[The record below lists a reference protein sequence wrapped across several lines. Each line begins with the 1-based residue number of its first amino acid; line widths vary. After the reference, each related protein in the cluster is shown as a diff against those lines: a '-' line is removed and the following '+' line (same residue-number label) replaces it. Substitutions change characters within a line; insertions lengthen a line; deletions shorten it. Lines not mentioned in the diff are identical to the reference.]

1 MSSPSKV
8 ARLLLAVVVCSTIFA
23 DYWEYSKAYHG
34 NPAIWTDVLQG
45 TAAAPQQYRIGIPKL
60 AELLQQSTHFGLRHG
75 FTLVDFLSALL
86 AAYLL
91 YALFERSTTYRGAAE
106 VARWF
111 GAAGFLF
118 LLQFY
123 LAWITWYQR
132 PETLASTAILALT
145 LWLVMVPLPL
155 GGPVSRAASVLGM
168 LTLASVQGFVRP
180 DLIFAVHLGVFIMC
194 LNPGTEGFA
203 LPRMLQAGTSL
214 LAILI
219 AGAIQWCLMHV
230 VYPQATYRDTPV
242 LELHQ
247 NVTNVAGILPFVL
260 FMVPWA
266 WLVTQLAGKRV
277 RAEAASMALVIGSGL
292 YVLMW
297 VVVGRIEEVRIFL
310 PYAVALIPLTCS
322 CAMQRY
328 AAVEKPVAAI

>member
-8 ARLLLAVVVCSTIFA
+8 ARLLLALVVCSTIFA
-23 DYWEYSKAYHG
+23 DYWEYSKEYHG

-45 TAAAPQQYRIGIPKL
+45 TAAAPQQYRIGVPKI
-60 AELLQQSTHFGLRHG
+60 AELLRRFTHIGLRHG

-91 YALFERSTTYRGAAE
+91 YALFERSVTYRGAAE
-106 VARWF
+106 AARWF

-132 PETLASTAILALT
+132 PETLASTAVLALT

-155 GGPVSRAASVLGM
+155 RGPVSRAASVLGM
-168 LTLASVQGFVRP
+168 LVLASVQGFVRP
-180 DLIFAVHLGVFIMC
+180 DVIFALHVGVFMTC
-194 LNPGTEGFA
+194 LNRDAEGFV
-203 LPRMLQAGTSL
+203 LPRMLQAGTSV
-214 LAILI
+214 AAVLI
-219 AGAIQWCLMHV
+219 TGAVQFYLMHV

-242 LELHQ
+242 FELRQ
-247 NVTNVAGILPFVL
+247 NLTHLVGIVPFVL
-260 FMVPWA
+260 FMVPWG

-277 RAEAASMALVIGSGL
+277 RA
-292 YVLMW
+292 
-297 VVVGRIEEVRIFL
+297 
-310 PYAVALIPLTCS
+310 
-322 CAMQRY
+322 
-328 AAVEKPVAAI
+328 VAAWMGLVTLGALAAAGRMASRLDRRAQAG